1 MGIHKLSD
9 RIVELGLR
17 MSDVADAAQG
27 RRSRSRT
34 MTRWLLVPAAGAGL
48 YALGRSDSFARQAR
62 EAMDDAKTRAA
73 ELPDDLL
80 KRVRQASQ
88 TSPSGSNGRPRRRP
102 TTRTKRSTTKTAAK

>member
-1 MGIHKLSD
+1 MGIYKLSD
-9 RIVELGLR
+9 RIVELGVR

-27 RRSRSRT
+27 RRSRRRT

-73 ELPDDLL
+73 ELPDDLI

-88 TSPSGSNGRPRRRP
+88 SSPSSNGRGRRRR
-102 TTRTKRSTTKTAAK
+102 TTPAKRSTSKGASR